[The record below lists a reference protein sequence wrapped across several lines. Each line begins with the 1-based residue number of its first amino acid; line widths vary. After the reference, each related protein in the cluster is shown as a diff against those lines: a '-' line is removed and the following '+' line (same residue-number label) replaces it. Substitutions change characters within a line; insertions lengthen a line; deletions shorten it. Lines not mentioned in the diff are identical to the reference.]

1 MNQIASA
8 DNATPT
14 RSLRIR
20 LRIIIALVLL
30 PLLFLN
36 SGIFYFLYQG
46 IGEYDNA
53 LDETI
58 EKLIPLSELAFLVVQ
73 APMPANDYLLH
84 HRKSERSNF
93 QLIQKEVDRGFD
105 RVIKIYQDEEKI
117 LKILQTARSKWEEGK
132 VISLDILLDK
142 NADDRPGEIEAME
155 SLDELLSHVGFT
167 LSSIRSDLLTSTLQ
181 RYKIANLIGEK
192 MPYVALTFFLTSIT
206 LIGSG
211 VYYLYV
217 SVSRPIK
224 SLHVG
229 AQLFRQGEFQH
240 RIRKWSDD
248 ELGQLVDTLNKMAE
262 KIVEDRQELNRLAT
276 TDPLTGLVNQRQFW
290 QTLER
295 ELSRLGRT
303 GGALTLITFDLDHF
317 KSVND
322 RYGHSAGD
330 QVLVETA
337 KRMGD
342 CLRPVDI
349 LARYGG
355 EEMVAILPDTDCTGA
370 MDAAERVRLVI
381 QNNPVHLADGTSI
394 SVTVSA
400 GVTTTRN
407 SQDTAKALFDR
418 ADLALYGAKES
429 GRNCVVSQC

>member
-46 IGEYDNA
+46 IGEYNSA